1 MSLNDASAAAVKKKV
16 ALLDESFGRFAVRS
30 TLAGA
35 YLAIGTAFAGVMGM
49 GVEKHVEG
57 LGSLVFACLF
67 GLGLFAIVLLGAELV
82 TGNMM
87 YMVYGA
93 VTKQVG
99 WGKGLWLLVVTT
111 LFNLV
116 GAALFAA
123 AMGMSAKLGGIDPN
137 HLIANLAMGKLIKGP
152 GGLLVEAMLAN
163 FVVNMAIVGAVFAKD
178 VVSKFFVIVPII
190 ACFVGLG
197 LEHVIANF
205 CLMTLTFFCASPL
218 PEGFTLGA
226 VLANWSIVWVGN
238 LIGGGFLIGGVYAW
252 LNSGPEAY
260 RD

>member
-67 GLGLFAIVLLGAELV
+67 GLGLFAIVLLGAELA

>member
-1 MSLNDASAAAVKKKV
+1 MSLNDAVAAAVKKKV
-16 ALLDESFGRFAVRS
+16 TLLDEFFARFAVRS
-30 TLAGA
+30 TLAGV
-35 YLAIGTAFAGVMGM
+35 YLAIGTAFAAVMGM

-67 GLGLFAIVLLGAELV
+67 GLGLFAIVLLGAELA

-93 VTKQVG
+93 ATKHVG
-99 WGKGLWLLVVTT
+99 WGKALWLLVVTT

>member
-1 MSLNDASAAAVKKKV
+1 MSLNESAAAAVNKKV
-16 ALLDESFGRFAVRS
+16 TLLDESFSRFAVRS
-30 TLAGA
+30 TLAGV
-35 YLAIGTAFAGVMGM
+35 YLTIGTAFAAVLGM
-49 GVEKHVEG
+49 GVDKHMPG
-57 LGSLVFACLF
+57 MGPLVFASLF
-67 GLGLFAIVLLGAELV
+67 GLGLFAIIILGADLA

-93 VTKQVG
+93 MNKKVG

-111 LFNLV
+111 VFNLV
-116 GAALFAA
+116 GVALFAA
-123 AMGMSAKLGGIDPN
+123 AMGMSAKLGDIDPN
-137 HLIANLAMGKLIKGP
+137 HLIATLSMGKLEKGP
-152 GGLLVEAMLAN
+152 GGMFVEAILAN

-178 VVSKFFVIVPII
+178 IVSKFFVIVPII

-205 CLMTLTFFCASPL
+205 CLMVLTFFCASPL

-226 VLANWSIVWVGN
+226 VLTNWSIVWVGN

-252 LNSGPEAY
+252 LNSGPDAY